1 MSRELFIPISIFPL
15 EGEEVE
21 QIQADEPYSINRSD
35 GLLNF
40 EPGTFNRRG
49 TCVYA
54 AADSAICAIAVASAL
69 R

>member
-35 GLLNF
+35 GFLEL
-40 EPGTFNRRG
+40 
-49 TCVYA
+49 
-54 AADSAICAIAVASAL
+54 
-69 R
+69 